1 MSTEKRKF
9 NIIKI
14 VAYAAFLAMVI
25 INILADTIPF
35 GGATIAQIARRY
47 DNLFNPADYTFAIWG
62 VIYFGLAVYLIYQ
75 SGLLK
80 GLDLYPKIGEHVI
93 AKINT
98 NFILAAAAV
107 IIWIF
112 AWHYDLILLST
123 IAMILLL
130 IFLIIIAVT
139 IFRGHIGLY
148 DYIFIKAPFSLF
160 FGWVT
165 IATIANITTLF
176 VSLGW
181 NGFGI
186 GEQVWTIIVLIIGLI
201 IGLFVILRLRD
212 IAYGIVYHW
221 AYIGILVRH
230 FRELNGAYTGV
241 IITLFISLA
250 LLFAAVLY
258 LIIKAI
264 QDKDKVRDAVKDNV
278 TVKDKKAERK

>member
-1 MSTEKRKF
+1 MSTENQKYKT
-9 NIIKI
+9 IKI
-14 VAYAAFLAMVI
+14 VAYIAFLAMVI
-25 INILADTIPF
+25 INILADTLPF
-35 GGATIAQIARRY
+35 NNTTIGNIAEKY

-62 VIYFGLAVYLIYQ
+62 AIYFALAVYLIYQ

-80 GLDLYPKIGEHVI
+80 GLDLYPKIGQHTI

-98 NFILAAAAV
+98 NFILAAAAL

-123 IAMILLL
+123 IVMILLL
-130 IFLIIIAVT
+130 ILLIIIAVT
-139 IFRGHIGLY
+139 IFKEHIGLY

-181 NGFGI
+181 NGFGLS
-186 GEQVWTIIVLIIGLI
+186 EQFWTIIVLILGLV

-212 IAYGIVYHW
+212 IGYGIVYHW

-230 FRELNGAYTGV
+230 LRDLNGAYIGV
-241 IITLFISLA
+241 IVTLIISLV
-250 LLFAAVLY
+250 LLAASVIY
-258 LIIKAI
+258 LIVKAI
-264 QDKDKVRDAVKDNV
+264 QNKDKVIDAV
-278 TVKDKKAERK
+278 